1 MRKKDIMLIKFG
13 NVVTMWNLASKPTS
27 ERWITLW
34 ISVQVMHAHVSV
46 IFGKQYTKCIL
57 CKASANQC

>member
-13 NVVTMWNLASKPTS
+13 NVAAIWNLASKPTL

-34 ISVQVMHAHVSV
+34 ISVQVMHAH
-46 IFGKQYTKCIL
+46 FCHL
-57 CKASANQC
+57 WKAIH